1 MNKPEICRVT
11 PYEGGET
18 VQIFGENF
26 DRESLLYWWRKN
38 EREDTD
44 IKDCGFPGTAAP
56 ELPPE
61 DAKCVKL
68 RDAVN
73 GQVAYLGPEQE
84 VWAGANVFWIK
95 NEAGFSKPFIANEP
109 RLWSQSV
116 TRIYPGGIVSV
127 YGDCMWSTEHK
138 FAYLKDVKTGE
149 FIEAPVLPAKAP
161 IYYFGVH
168 RHRTNIR
175 VPATIKDGEYEVYIN
190 GGTGSEY
197 GWSNP
202 LKISVESQY
211 SLTEYFRTKWNRD
224 TTEAIPMPKCDV
236 ISVTANPLGALYDI
250 TDEIQAALD
259 KAHDMGGGIV
269 MLSSGTY
276 GISRTLKLK
285 DGVILM
291 GAGEGSTTVK
301 VAENCVFE
309 SDWSDVSYAYRNV
322 GRNRF
327 AKDWKP
333 HWDRYNHKPLA
344 RIYND
349 AGIEGVKFLLGSG
362 ANMGVLVANNTEDF
376 HTFGAFINY
385 VTVDG
390 SGLYTYEDKGF
401 GNLSAGLVTVG
412 ANTELTV
419 YKCSL
424 TAMAPVYILPAH
436 NRYSRIIRN
445 RIECA
450 PRNYDESFFNGM
462 MNSTIIENDFIDG
475 RRSMMC
481 QMQFEKNFVYQNRSR
496 GVTRG
501 SNANEVYMSEY
512 GETFWGG
519 YPAEIGED
527 YIAIDRRTGL
537 FCEAEKE
544 DFGNESDGIYG
555 AHPGELTNEYI
566 ASERV
571 WLVIIDGRG
580 FGQYR
585 AIDRV
590 EDNRVYIDRPWDIA
604 PDSTTAFSITFGA
617 VNNIW
622 LDNASELSNSH
633 SQFIWNCGIE
643 NIIAGHEVNMSAGIR
658 LYANAFYGI
667 KNSTC
672 VLAFNR
678 IVHCVVRGS
687 GKGLWLNS
695 DGFRLQ
701 DRPAYVQATGG
712 GIFANSVRACAFDGS
727 KDMIYV
733 KNLPHTMTDSNP
745 KAGVAVGGAYN
756 TFCRNRIGGYVNAVR
771 LLDNCLG
778 NCFDTNYYSNNDLNM
793 SGAGQPIGNDVS
805 TGRAKLD

>member
-1 MNKPEICRVT
+1 MNEPEICRVT

-26 DRESLLYWWRKN
+26 DNKSLLYWWRKN
-38 EREDTD
+38 GGNDTD
-44 IKDCGFPGTAAP
+44 IKTCGYPGTVLP
-56 ELPPE
+56 EFPPE
-61 DAKCVKL
+61 DASCVKI
-68 RDAVN
+68 RDVIK

-84 VWAGANVFWIK
+84 VASGTNVFWIK

-127 YGDCMWSTEHK
+127 YGDCMWSASNKH
-138 FAYLKDVKTGE
+138 AYLKNTETGE
-149 FIEAPVLPAKAP
+149 FIEAPVMPANTP
-161 IYYFGVH
+161 IYSFGVH

-175 VPATIKDGEYEVYIN
+175 VPAGLEDGKYEIYVH

-202 LKISVESQY
+202 LTVSVEARY

-224 TTEAIPMPKCDV
+224 TMESIPMPKCEV
-236 ISVTANPLGALYDI
+236 ISVNANPLGALYDI
-250 TDEIQAALD
+250 TDELQTALD
-259 KAHDMGGGIV
+259 KAHNMGGGIV

-276 GISRTLKLK
+276 GISRTLNLK
-285 DGVILM
+285 DGVVLI
-291 GAGEGSTTVK
+291 GAGEGNTIIK

-309 SDWSDVSYAYRNV
+309 SDWSDVSYAYRTV

-333 HWDRYNHKPLA
+333 HWEKYQHKALI
-344 RIYND
+344 RIFND
-349 AGIEGVKFLLGSG
+349 AGIESIKFMLGNG
-362 ANMGVLVANNTEDF
+362 ANMGILVANNTEDF
-376 HTFGAFINY
+376 HTFGAFMNF

-401 GNLSAGLVTVG
+401 GNMCSGLVTVG
-412 ANTELTV
+412 SNTD
-419 YKCSL
+419 L
-424 TAMAPVYILPAH
+424 TAYKSSFIALAPVYMLPAPK
-436 NRYSRIIRN
+436 NEYCKFIRN
-445 RIECA
+445 LIQCA
-450 PRNYDESFFNGM
+450 PRNYDESFFNSM
-462 MNSTIIENDFIDG
+462 INCTIVENDFVDG

-481 QMQFEKNFVYQNRSR
+481 QMAFENNFVYQNRSR

-501 SNANEVYMSEY
+501 ANANEVYMSEY

-519 YPAEIGED
+519 HAETIGED
-527 YIAIDRRTGL
+527 YISIDRRTGL
-537 FCEAEKE
+537 FNEAEKE
-544 DFGNESDGIYG
+544 DFENDSNGVYG
-555 AHPGELTNEYI
+555 AHPGELSNEYI
-566 ASERV
+566 ATEKV

-585 AIDRV
+585 VIDRI
-590 EDNRVYIDRPWDIA
+590 EDNRVYIDKPWDII

-617 VNNIW
+617 VRNIW

-643 NIIAGHEVNMSAGIR
+643 NVISGHEVNMSAGIR
-658 LYANAFYGI
+658 LYSNAYYVI

-678 IVHCVVRGS
+678 IVHCMVRGS

-695 DGFRLQ
+695 DGHRLQ
-701 DRPAYVQATGG
+701 DRPDYVRATGG
-712 GIFANSVRACAFDGS
+712 GVFGNSVRACMFDGS
-727 KDMIYV
+727 KDMLYT
-733 KNLPHTMTDSNP
+733 KNLPHTMTDGNP
-745 KAGVAVGGAYN
+745 HAGVAVGGAYN

-771 LLDNCLG
+771 LLDDCEG

-793 SGAGQPIGNDVS
+793 SGSGSPIGNDIS
-805 TGRAKLD
+805 SDRAKM